1 MRRMKFLLFVMF
13 LGGVWRLYE
22 YNEWMSLKG
31 CRIEADNQALEKRFW
46 KILPA
51 RSVRFWL
58 FFLRD
63 AERVKEFLERASPVT
78 VSTHMDGFGRFV
90 TTMKWLKPWLR
101 VQWRGRL
108 WCISREGRMWDAS
121 DSGESPGGLEV
132 KGPVWH
138 LASLSDDV
146 RPMPSGVFSSPI
158 SIDAVAAF
166 LQEYQDYPWFGTV
179 KEIVLDRRAGA
190 ELYRLTLERGKQK
203 FELLIQR
210 SKYGGQELGAMLGDI
225 LEKLAKEAGN
235 HRIDA
240 TYEGKILLRNLP
252 GGPNE
257 GSLK

>member
-1 MRRMKFLLFVMF
+1 MRRVKFLLFVMF

-22 YNEWMSLKG
+22 YNEWMSLNG
-31 CRIEADNQALEKRFW
+31 CCIEADNQALEKRFW
-46 KILPA
+46 KILPT
-51 RSVRFWL
+51 RSVRFWP

-63 AERVKEFLERASPVT
+63 AKGVGEFLERALPVA
-78 VSTHMDGFGRFV
+78 VSTHMEGFGRFII
-90 TTMKWLKPWLR
+90 TMKWLEPWLKVR
-101 VQWRGRL
+101 WRGRL

-121 DSGESPGGLEV
+121 DSGESPGSLEAE
-132 KGPVWH
+132 GPVWY
-138 LASLSDDV
+138 LASLSEDI
-146 RPMPSGVFSSPI
+146 RPMSSGVFSSPV

-166 LQEYQDYPWFGTV
+166 LREYQDYPWFGSV
-179 KEIVLDRRAGA
+179 REIVLDRRAGA
-190 ELYRLTLERGKQK
+190 ELYRLTLARGKQK
-203 FELLIQR
+203 IELLIQR
-210 SKYGGQELGAMLGDI
+210 SKYGGQELGAMLEDI

>member
-1 MRRMKFLLFVMF
+1 VKFLLFVML

-63 AERVKEFLERASPVT
+63 AKGVGEFLERVLPVT
-78 VSTHMDGFGRFV
+78 VSARMAGFGRFV
-90 TTMKWLKPWLR
+90 TTMKWLKPWLK

-121 DSGESPGGLEV
+121 GSGESSGGLEA
-132 KGPVWH
+132 KGPVWR

-146 RPMPSGVFSSPI
+146 RPVSSGVFLSPV
-158 SIDAVAAF
+158 SINAVAAF
-166 LQEYQDYPWFGTV
+166 LQEYQDYSWFSSV
-179 KEIVLDRRAGA
+179 REIVLDRRAGA
-190 ELYRLTLERGKQK
+190 ELYRLTLVRGKQK

-210 SKYGGQELGAMLGDI
+210 SKYGGQELGAMLEDI
-225 LEKLAKEAGN
+225 LEKLAREPGN

-240 TYEGKILLRNLP
+240 TYEGKILLQNLP
-252 GGPNE
+252 DGPNE